1 MAASITGTRVGRVKP
16 CRLVDL
22 EQHND
27 DRGRLSVV
35 ESWTTGFTF
44 QRAYFLHDLTG
55 GVARGG
61 HAHRVLEQL
70 FVAAHGAFTVRL
82 DDGFERAEFRLDDP
96 GTALYVGPMV
106 WRDLT
111 DFSPGGTCMVLASHH
126 YDESDY
132 CRDYADFLVES
143 RRRG

>member
-16 CRLVDL
+16 CRLIDL

-35 ESWTTGFTF
+35 ESWTTGFPF

-82 DDGFERAEFRLDDP
+82 DDGFEQAEFRLDDP
-96 GTALYVGPMV
+96 STALYVGPMV

-111 DFSPGGTCMVLASHH
+111 DFTPGGACMVLASHH

-132 CRDYADFLVES
+132 CRNYPDFLAES
-143 RRRG
+143 RRPG